1 MGSKVE
7 SAPLGSEFTQKV
19 IESMGPNTPPRLR
32 EIMSSLIKHLHEFT
46 IETQLTTDEWMLGVN
61 AINWAGQMSDDKRNE
76 GQLMCDVL
84 GIESLVDDITFS
96 AATKS
101 SNGLTASAILGP
113 FWREDHPV
121 RPNGTTIS
129 FDTPKDAQVA
139 FMYGRVT
146 DVKTGKPIA
155 GATVDIWQASTN
167 GLYEQ
172 QDPNQ
177 QDLNLRGQFVT
188 DEDGN
193 YSLYCLRP
201 TPYPVSATLPVGLS
215 NKLLTYPRSL
225 TMVLPDNS

>member
-1 MGSKVE
+1 M
-7 SAPLGSEFTQKV
+7 
-19 IESMGPNTPPRLR
+19 
-32 EIMSSLIKHLHEFT
+32 
-46 IETQLTTDEWMLGVN
+46 LTVCT
-61 AINWAGQMSDDKRNE
+61 
-76 GQLMCDVL
+76 
-84 GIESLVDDITFS
+84 LVDDITFS

-167 GLYEQ
+167 GKTNSL
-172 QDPNQ
+172 
-177 QDLNLRGQFVT
+177 LLAGLRLSTPQACT
-188 DEDGN
+188 N
-193 YSLYCLRP
+193 SKIP
-201 TPYPVSATLPVGLS
+201 T
-215 NKLLTYPRSL
+215 NKT
-225 TMVLPDNS
+225 